1 MNKVFLV
8 ARQEYVHNLKR
19 GGFLFAA
26 FGIPLFTI
34 LMMVVVF
41 ALTVNNETDTSRVGQ
56 IGYVDLSGVL
66 DDAVEQPENF
76 MRFETEAAAEGALTA
91 TDGIGAYFVV
101 ESDYLNNGRVRL
113 VSNGDTPEVLEDD
126 IDAFLLANLGASSG
140 LDPEIAA
147 RIQDPVDSRLLTLD
161 NGRIISG
168 SGLAGVILAPLIF
181 VMVFL
186 LATQTTSGYLMSGVV
201 EEKSNRI
208 MEILITSITPFQLL
222 AGKIIGLAA
231 LGLTQLTIW
240 LVVGFITLQLG
251 QNTEFLA
258 GVSIPTDMLIVGIV
272 YFLLGYFFLA
282 SLMAGIGAVV
292 GSEQESRQVA
302 GIISIVLVVPIFFIV
317 QFFTE
322 PDGFAVTFLTLFPLT
337 SPVAIILRMGF
348 SAVPTW
354 QLIVSMV
361 LLVVTTV
368 LVNSAPPPLN
378 ISMLTL
384 PVSPPSRTPSESQL
398 RMLSSTVTDVI
409 WWLPLTS

>member
-41 ALTVNNETDTSRVGQ
+41 ALTVNNEPDTSRVGQ

-222 AGKIIGLAA
+222 AGKIIGLGL
-231 LGLTQLTIW
+231 LGLTQLVIW
-240 LVVGFITLQLG
+240 VAMALIGLQLG
-251 QNTEFLA
+251 RNVEFLS
-258 GVSIPTDMLIVGIV
+258 GVTLPADLLLIGLL
-272 YFLLGYFFLA
+272 YFLLGYFFFA
-282 SLMAGIGAVV
+282 SVMGGIGAVL
-292 GSEQESRQVA
+292 GSEQESRQLA
-302 GIISIVLVVPIFFIV
+302 SLFTLVLVIPFFLIV
-317 QFFTE
+317 QFFEE
-322 PDGFAVTFLTLFPLT
+322 PDSALVTFLTLFPLT
-337 SPVAIILRMGF
+337 APVTVILRMGF
-348 SAVPTW
+348 GVIPAW
-354 QLIVSMV
+354 QLIASIA
-361 LLVVTTV
+361 LLLITTAFAV
-368 LVNSAPPPLN
+368 WASARVFRWSLL
-378 ISMLTL
+378 MYGKH
-384 PVSPPSRTPSESQL
+384 PSIKQVFGAIFRS
-398 RMLSSTVTDVI
+398 RGMA
-409 WWLPLTS
+409 TSATEERAA

>member
-41 ALTVNNETDTSRVGQ
+41 ALTVNNETDTARVGQ

-140 LDPEIAA
+140 LDSEIAA

-222 AGKIIGLAA
+222 AGKIIGLGL
-231 LGLTQLTIW
+231 LGLTQLVIW
-240 LVVGFITLQLG
+240 VAMALIGLQLG
-251 QNTEFLA
+251 RNVEFLS
-258 GVSIPTDMLIVGIV
+258 GVTLPADLLLIGLL
-272 YFLLGYFFLA
+272 YFLLGYFFFA
-282 SLMAGIGAVV
+282 SVMGGIGAVL
-292 GSEQESRQVA
+292 GSEQESRQLA
-302 GIISIVLVVPIFFIV
+302 SLFTLVLVIPFFLIV
-317 QFFTE
+317 QFFEE
-322 PDGFAVTFLTLFPLT
+322 PDSAVVTFLTLFPLT
-337 SPVAIILRMGF
+337 APVTVILRMGF
-348 SAVPTW
+348 GVIPAW
-354 QLIVSMV
+354 QLIASIA
-361 LLVVTTV
+361 LLLITTAFAV
-368 LVNSAPPPLN
+368 WASARVFRWSLL
-378 ISMLTL
+378 MYGKH
-384 PVSPPSRTPSESQL
+384 PSIKQVFGAIFRS
-398 RMLSSTVTDVI
+398 RGMA
-409 WWLPLTS
+409 TSATEERAA